1 MAFIGLD
8 AGNSLVV
15 RDVYDEKTVVADI
28 GGVWDADS
36 RVWRLSFTIANL
48 EQLLDG
54 LNAPEVGPELEAKVV
69 EQQERE
75 AGLDRLRVMSKAD
88 APVSLRVPG
97 LRASLYNYQ
106 RLGVMYSVLNGTG
119 VLLADEMG
127 LGKTLQAM
135 AAALMLKSKGLAR
148 NALIVT
154 PASLKFN
161 WPIEIEKFTDEKYVV
176 IDGAPEERIGQWLR
190 NDVFFYVVNAELLLE
205 DLFGGREFKP
215 KKNETADQKAR
226 RMRQAEKVS
235 IRKRVLAGVRDRM
248 WDFIAVDE
256 AQMLKHHSAKRTRN
270 VKDLRARFR
279 MALTGT
285 PMDGRLE
292 ELHSI
297 MGFIAPGLLG
307 SKTRFFQ
314 RHVNTDLWGR
324 VTGYKRVTEVSRR
337 IQPFFLRRLK
347 KDVLADL
354 PDKIYEN
361 RFVVMT
367 PNEKDVYDSLAEQ
380 GHEVTEDVAAIVA
393 IIRCKQF
400 CNLPSY
406 VDEDC
411 KDSSKM
417 DAFKEVVDEVVVQN
431 GHKALIFSQY
441 KEMLSI
447 LAKVLDDM
455 GVKYLRIDGD
465 TKKTERASMQKTFNE
480 DVEIDVMLGTEA
492 MSTGLNF
499 TAADFVINYDDNW
512 SPAVMSQR
520 EDRCHRIGQRNV
532 VTVVNFIC
540 KDTVEERIRAVL
552 YHKNKITSEVLGDAT
567 DEMVLQ
573 RLGPQEMAKLL

>member
-8 AGNSLVV
+8 AGNSIVV
-15 RDVYDEKTVVADI
+15 RDVFEEKKVVADI

-36 RVWRLSFTIANL
+36 RVWRLSFTLSNL

-54 LNAPEVGPELEAKVV
+54 LNAPEVDSILESKVA

-75 AGLDRLRVMSKAD
+75 AGLERLRVMSKAD
-88 APVSLRVPG
+88 APVNLRVPG
-97 LRASLYNYQ
+97 LRATLYNYQ

-127 LGKTLQAM
+127 LGKTIQAM
-135 AAALMLKSKGLAR
+135 ASALMLKSKGLAN

-161 WPIEIEKFTDEKYVV
+161 WPIEIEKFTDEKYVI
-176 IDGAPEERIGQWLR
+176 IDGTPEERIVQWLR

-205 DLFGGREFKP
+205 DLFGGREYKP
-215 KKNETADQKAR
+215 QKNETSEQKAR
-226 RMRQAEKVS
+226 RLRLMEKAD
-235 IRKRVLAGVRDRM
+235 IRKRVLSGVRDRM
-248 WDFIAVDE
+248 WDFLVVDE
-256 AQMLKHHSAKRTRN
+256 CHMLKHHAAKRTRN

-297 MGFIAPGLLG
+297 VGFVAPGLLG
-307 SKTRFFQ
+307 SKTRFYQ

-324 VTGYKRVTEVSRR
+324 VTGYKRVAEVSRK

-367 PNEKDVYDSLAEQ
+367 PKEKAIYDALAEN
-380 GHEVTEDVAAIVA
+380 GHEATEDVAAIVS

-400 CNLPSY
+400 CNLPSQ
-406 VDEDC
+406 VDDKC
-411 KDSSKM
+411 VDSSKM
-417 DAFKEVVDEVVVQN
+417 DSFKEVLEEVVVQN

-441 KEMLSI
+441 REMLGV

-455 GVKYLRIDGD
+455 GVKYLRIDGG
-465 TKKTERASMQKTFNE
+465 TKKTERAGMQKVFNE

-540 KDTVEERIRAVL
+540 KDTVEERIRSVL
-552 YHKNKITSEVLGDAT
+552 YHKNKITSQVLGDET

-573 RLGPQEMAKLL
+573 RLGPKEMAKLL